1 MAGPLALGREQADS
15 QSEQPRPGVPPKK
28 ASPQPAGNPLRPP
41 EGWRSLGC
49 TPEERPSWFA
59 NRQGR
64 EPRTGSCCLGHF
76 PARRGEHP
84 SPAHRTA
91 WCRRLPHTW
100 RGTQV
105 ESRNPRSALTA
116 GAGLAGQH
124 LAQHPSADPG
134 DRPWAA
140 GPSKHFLERSVST
153 SSTPQL
159 TSGADRSWEETA
171 REAAQILG
179 GSPDPSTPAA
189 AMPPPRAPAYPTP
202 QPCTDLGPTRQ
213 RKLRPWAASERNCC
227 SHAGGTQ
234 ACCDRKPSPAAAG
247 SSFGAGHTLRT
258 TAPDGA
264 RPSEPPPPPPGSRP
278 CPRQRQRWSKS
289 KQVPLHIGCRLQ
301 TLRHTITPL

>member
-100 RGTQV
+100 RGAQA
-105 ESRNPRSALTA
+105 ESRSPRPALSA

-171 REAAQILG
+171 REAAQIPQLLQ
-179 GSPDPSTPAA
+179 PRCPRPEPQPTLPPSLALIWDQHDRESCGPGLPRSGTAA
-189 AMPPPRAPAYPTP
+189 ATQAAHRRHTG
-202 QPCTDLGPTRQ
+202 L
-213 RKLRPWAASERNCC
+213 LRPQALTCC
-227 SHAGGTQ
+227 SGQLLWCRTHTQ
-234 ACCDRKPSPAAAG
+234 NNSA
-247 SSFGAGHTLRT
+247 
-258 TAPDGA
+258 
-264 RPSEPPPPPPGSRP
+264 
-278 CPRQRQRWSKS
+278 
-289 KQVPLHIGCRLQ
+289 
-301 TLRHTITPL
+301 